1 MTAMIFGRTA
11 LTLRAAKRGVEP
23 KSIEFATAD
32 RLIFRLGRDRPNVKF
47 TIAARMRKTSPAK
60 NVKKKCGC
68 PSDQVRTGLGSLR
81 GVRLPTIERARRA
94 PIETNTGD
102 ARIDQNLH
110 IQARSWR
117 PAGAPV

>member
-11 LTLRAAKRGVEP
+11 LTLSAARRGVEP

-60 NVKKKCGC
+60 NVKKSAAPRQK
-68 PSDQVRTGLGSLR
+68 R
-81 GVRLPTIERARRA
+81 RRA
-94 PIETNTGD
+94 IRTELYKIFAAFICELSRTNGHR
-102 ARIDQNLH
+102 ALRQ
-110 IQARSWR
+110 
-117 PAGAPV
+117 